1 MKYNLTPLMDIVNN
15 VPSSDVWKERFE
27 TFFANE
33 NYEPDLLDQYYNILI
48 GNVQLIRYTLNHGY
62 LIDDYSG
69 LFTFDTPETKSF
81 HSFNVA
87 NFIRRNH
94 RYFFKKSIQT
104 MCGDYGMLNI
114 QIKLCGLDLQSAAL
128 SSDNM
133 VGGVLAVIGNNSLPY
148 PFVNAECDVIFASNV
163 FNEEEQAYRIWSF
176 LYERSREG
184 KEIFITSNSFHHLKH
199 IVSYDK
205 LKMIE
210 NPSEIYD
217 AETYS
222 NGDLG
227 YMTKIYQ
234 II

>member
-1 MKYNLTPLMDIVNN
+1 MKYNLIPLLNVVKD
-15 VPSSDVWKERFE
+15 VPSSEEWKEKIE
-27 TFFANE
+27 TFFTNE
-33 NYEPDLLDQYYNILI
+33 NYDPALLDQYYNILI
-48 GNVQLIRYTLNHGY
+48 DNVGLMQYTLNCGY

-81 HSFNVA
+81 HTFNLA
-87 NFIRRNH
+87 NFVRRNH
-94 RYFFKKSIQT
+94 RHFYKKSIQT
-104 MCGDYGMLNI
+104 MCGDYGLLNV

-128 SSDNM
+128 SSFNM
-133 VGGVLAVIGNNSLPY
+133 VGGALAVIGNNSAPY
-148 PFVNAECDVIFASNV
+148 AFVDGDCDVIFASNV

-176 LYERSREG
+176 LYEKHSQG
-184 KEIFITSNSFHHLKH
+184 KEVFITSNSFHHLKH

-205 LKMIE
+205 LKQIE

-227 YMTKIYQ
+227 YMIKIYR
-234 II
+234 IV

>member
-1 MKYNLTPLMDIVNN
+1 MDMVRN
-15 VPSSDVWKERFE
+15 VPSSDIWKERIE
-27 TFFANE
+27 KFFANE
-33 NYEPDLLDQYYNILI
+33 HYEPILQDQYYNILL
-48 GNVQLIRYTLNHGY
+48 GNIQSIRYTLNHGY

-69 LFTFDTPETKSF
+69 LFSFDTPETKSF
-81 HSFNVA
+81 HAFNIA
-87 NFIRRNH
+87 NFVRRNH
-94 RYFFKKSIQT
+94 RHFFKKSIQT
-104 MCGDYGMLNI
+104 MCADYGMLNI

-128 SSDNM
+128 PSNNL
-133 VGGVLAVIGNNSLPY
+133 VGGVLAVIGNDCTPY
-148 PFVNAECDVIFASNV
+148 PFVNEECDVIFASNV

-176 LYERSREG
+176 LYEKHSRG
-184 KEIFITSNSFHHLKH
+184 KEVFITSNSFHHLKH

-205 LKMIE
+205 LKLME